1 MKRFFYI
8 LLLTLLCAT
17 AFPQTIWTVRG
28 KLSDYPMT
36 IDESR
41 LENYI
46 INPNALVTRDIIQ
59 DSLLH
64 YEIGYIPE
72 QTVRYLEDGI
82 GFYVQ
87 ADSLHSNQVNYSYEV
102 DPQPLGRFYFNTATG
117 RFKYYPNVGDFGIFN
132 VTFTATEGLNS
143 LSQTVEFNIMPVAVP
158 ESVVIQSQGEMPSD
172 QDYTIIAEAHTPMF
186 INNFQR
192 DTVYSYSVSGKEIIF
207 DNHLQ
212 NKVWGLPERE
222 DIYEL
227 NIFAEKLIIR
237 SALRFPHTNVNIYA
251 KELIFEDNGDEIASI
266 NTTPSPIGLL
276 TNEVGMDG
284 ECAGNITLN
293 IMDFRANLAIRFILN
308 GAQGQCA
315 NRNGTPGNGGNGG
328 ILTAP
333 FNIERYGDFVRGSAG
348 VKYDVAGRELTEHGS
363 VIGAGQAGENG
374 HFELINETYSWIHPY
389 YVAAVIRHINDS
401 YLNNYFKYSKNT
413 ANEYCSFIN
422 EYKASDEWESLDST
436 LQVELNDELLEL
448 ESLRYRLNEN
458 LDYYGN
464 PLGWVPELS
473 VEFYMS
479 VFNSE
484 IDRAIPTLFLYY
496 WLLHIDQS
504 LANMAEACQFAAEE
518 TQREIVATQAQ
529 INSLRE
535 DIPVLEDKI
544 TILQGQIEAT
554 KNRLEQ
560 IQAELLR
567 KARHN
572 VKKKNRIN
580 KAFGIFKAALNCV
593 PMLGGVASGVA
604 STIGTVA
611 GYAAN
616 YFDIADTYG
625 TEEVVS
631 GVINAVSDFDFGSA
645 LDIIHQAVNS
655 IDLEHLGTTGHELS
669 QSYHQLESIIRP
681 VYNSITN
688 LHQVMAQ
695 SSAPNS
701 QVQAEF
707 ERLCSQSPDY
717 QNVIAE
723 IAALEQDY
731 QEFAAILTQTF
742 VDIVNLTSEVSN
754 EMVSL
759 DALRRDAFEGN
770 SKRDLQAMQCVEKM
784 RQRAMNRLVKYH
796 YYMRKAYEYRLLR
809 PYQGEFNLENMYN
822 RLETLI
828 DQGQV
833 IFDNSTPVSPTAY
846 SALSALFREEVSGII
861 EEVIEEL
868 TYNEPEQTATIPVVI
883 SSEVL
888 DKINSGE
895 DYVFDL
901 YNLGVFPPYEENIR
915 IVGFNVQHIE
925 AHMEGDGGMT
935 TYMDIDLMTQGAS
948 RFRKNG
954 EIYWFNFDSRSNAS
968 SHTWSIRYNPL
979 SQETTAIG
987 PSFAEQSLLYS
998 LLNGNVENLMLFT
1011 RRSAWSDIVMS
1022 KKVHTT
1028 GNADVVIDSL
1038 VLRLDYDFTRRPDD
1052 IRNIDIAASDNLLP
1066 YITCSEVDRNG
1077 RSNGKGSF
1085 HRSFNRSNG
1094 TVTFAALEKHGTYH
1108 FLNWTD
1114 HQGNVVSESP
1124 ELTINKQ
1131 TDQFYRANYERCIPI
1146 MNVSDTIFVGCD
1158 GGVFNVEVRNVGSG
1172 DIEMDW
1178 YVSDSLCTYA
1188 HLNGIG
1194 EGVDDGYFTISCEPM
1209 GNQGWRID
1217 SIEILAPEI
1226 EGMSKI
1232 VYIVQYDNSYLEVSA
1247 SIEPEGA
1254 GFINGTG
1261 FYHENDE
1268 VTLVAL
1274 PIDNCNIVSWEC
1286 DGQVVSTQPEYT
1298 FNVTSNTHFVAHF
1311 ECENMVAVSTEVV
1324 PEGTGYV
1331 TGMGLVNG
1339 SGLYGVNEEVTLI
1352 AIPMNNCHFVAWKCN
1367 GQIVSTQPE
1376 YTFAATNDIHL
1387 TAHFESENMVT
1398 VSTEV
1403 VPNGAGYVT
1412 GMGLVNGSGLY
1423 VVNDVVTLVA
1433 IPMNDCHFV
1442 EWKCNGQIVSTQQ
1455 EYTFVAT
1462 SNIHLTA
1469 HFESENMVVLSTEVI
1484 PNGAGYIIGNG
1495 LVNGSGLYEM
1505 NDVVTLSAIP
1515 INNSQFVAWESDGQ
1529 IVSTLPQYT
1538 LVMTKNIHLAARFE
1552 CEGMV
1557 SVRAMVV
1564 PENSGFVAGVG
1575 TYNIGDVVTL
1585 KAYPVTHYT
1594 FETWLYNDVPIS
1606 NCDTYT
1612 FIANSDVDY
1621 VVKFRDNTGVNE
1633 DEQVDVR
1640 IYPNPTNGQVYVGC
1654 EDMERILVYSLSGVE
1669 EMTKVVKRETT
1680 TCIDLSSCSSGLYY
1694 LKIITNNGCVIR
1706 KVIKL

>member
-1 MKRFFYI
+1 MKRPFYI

-17 AFPQTIWTVRG
+17 ASSQTIWTVRG

-36 IDESR
+36 IGESR

-46 INPNALVTRDIIQ
+46 VNPYALPTYDIIQ
-59 DSLLH
+59 DSLPH

-87 ADSLHSNQVNYSYEV
+87 ADSLHSNHVDYSFEVN
-102 DPQPLGRFYFNTATG
+102 PQPLGRFYFNTATG
-117 RFKYYPNVGDFGIFN
+117 RFKYYPNVGDFGTFN

-143 LSQTVEFNIMPVAVP
+143 LSQTVEFGFMPEVVP
-158 ESVVIQSQGEMPSD
+158 ENVAIQSQGEMPSS
-172 QDYTIIAEAHTPMF
+172 QDYTIIAKTHTPMF

-192 DTVYSYSVSGKEIIF
+192 DTVYSYSISGKEIIF
-207 DNHLQ
+207 DNYLQ
-212 NKVWGLPERE
+212 NNVWGLPERE

-251 KELIFEDNGDEIASI
+251 KELIFEDTGGEIASI
-266 NTTPSPIGLL
+266 NTTPSAIALL
-276 TNEVGMDG
+276 TNEVGVDG

-293 IMDFRANLAIRFILN
+293 IMDFRANFAIRFILN

-333 FNIERYGDFVRGSAG
+333 FNIERYADFVRGSAG
-348 VKYDVAGRELTEHGS
+348 VKYDVAGRELTEHGP
-363 VIGAGQAGENG
+363 VIGAGQSGENG

-401 YLNNYFKYSKNT
+401 YLNNYFSYSKTT
-413 ANEYCSFIN
+413 ANDYCHLIN
-422 EYKASDEWESLDST
+422 EFMSSDEWEAFDVT
-436 LQVELNDELLEL
+436 LKVELQDQLLEL
-448 ESLRYRLNEN
+448 EGLRYRLNEN
-458 LDYYGN
+458 LDYFGN
-464 PLGWVPELS
+464 PLGWAPTTTFEVLTEIFNDEIERS
-473 VEFYMS
+473 MS
-479 VFNSE
+479 
-484 IDRAIPTLFLYY
+484 ILYLYY
-496 WLLHIDQS
+496 WLRHIDQS
-504 LANMAEACQFAAEE
+504 LANWAEACQFAAEE

-625 TEEVVS
+625 TEEAVS
-631 GVINAVSDFDFGSA
+631 DVINAVSNFDFGSA
-645 LDIIHQAVNS
+645 LNIIHQAVNN
-655 IDLEHLGTTGHELS
+655 IDLDHLGPTGHELS
-669 QSYHQLESIIRP
+669 NSYHQLDSIIGP

-688 LHQVMAQ
+688 LHQVMSQ

-717 QNVIAE
+717 QSVIAE

-754 EMVSL
+754 ELVSL

-809 PYQGEFNLENMYN
+809 PYQGEFNLETMYN
-822 RLETLI
+822 RLEALI

-888 DKINSGE
+888 DRINSGE

-915 IVGFNVQHIE
+915 IVGFDVQHIE

-935 TYMDIDLMTQGAS
+935 TYMDIDLMTKGVS

-954 EIYWFNFDSRSNAS
+954 EIYWFNLNSRSSTNP
-968 SHTWSIRYNPL
+968 HTWSIRYNPL
-979 SQETTAIG
+979 SQETTTIG

-1094 TVTFAALEKHGTYH
+1094 TVTFAASEKNGTYH
-1108 FLNWTD
+1108 FVNWTD
-1114 HQGNVVSESP
+1114 RLGNVVSENP

-1131 TDQFYRANYERCIPI
+1131 TDQFYRANYERRIPV
-1146 MNVSDTIFVGCD
+1146 MNVADTIFVGCE
-1158 GGVFNVEVRNVGSG
+1158 GGVYTVDVRNVGSG

-1178 YVSDSLCTYA
+1178 AVYVSDTLGPWV
-1188 HLNGIG
+1188 HIFGVPEGI
-1194 EGVDDGYFTISCEPM
+1194 DDGCFTFSYEPM
-1209 GNQGWRID
+1209 GDQGWRID

-1226 EGMSKI
+1226 EGMSKM

-1254 GFINGTG
+1254 GFINGSG

-1268 VTLVAL
+1268 ITLTASAN
-1274 PIDNCNIVSWEC
+1274 DNCHFVGWEHE
-1286 DGQVVSTQPEYT
+1286 GQLISTQPEYT
-1298 FNVTSNTHFVAHF
+1298 FNVTSDTHLVARF
-1311 ECENMVAVSTEVV
+1311 ECENMIAVSTEVV

-1331 TGMGLVNG
+1331 TGNGLVNG
-1339 SGLYGVNEEVTLI
+1339 SGLFEVNEVVTLD
-1352 AIPMNNCHFVAWKCN
+1352 AIPINDCHFVAWKCN
-1367 GQIVSTQPE
+1367 GQIMSTQPE
-1376 YTFAATNDIHL
+1376 YSFVATNDIHI
-1387 TAHFESENMVT
+1387 TAQFTCENNT
-1398 VSTEV
+1398 
-1403 VPNGAGYVT
+1403 
-1412 GMGLVNGSGLY
+1412 
-1423 VVNDVVTLVA
+1423 
-1433 IPMNDCHFV
+1433 
-1442 EWKCNGQIVSTQQ
+1442 
-1455 EYTFVAT
+1455 
-1462 SNIHLTA
+1462 
-1469 HFESENMVVLSTEVI
+1469 VVLSTEI
-1484 PNGAGYIIGNG
+1484 APNGAGYIMGDG
-1495 LVNGSGLYEM
+1495 LVNGSGLYEI
-1505 NDVVTLSAIP
+1505 NEVVKLSAIP
-1515 INNSQFVAWESDGQ
+1515 INGSRFVAWENDGQ
-1529 IVSTLPQYT
+1529 IVSTQQQYT
-1538 LVMTKNIHLAARFE
+1538 LVMMKDTHLVARFE
-1552 CEGMV
+1552 CEGTV
-1557 SVRAMVV
+1557 SVRAIVV

-1621 VVKFRDNTGVNE
+1621 MVKFKDNTGVDE

-1654 EDMERILVYSLSGVE
+1654 EDMESIHVYSLSGVE
-1669 EMTKVVKRETT
+1669 EMTKIVKGETT

-1694 LKIITNNGCVIR
+1694 LKIITSNGCAIR
-1706 KVIKL
+1706 KVMKL

>member
-1 MKRFFYI
+1 MKR
-8 LLLTLLCAT
+8 
-17 AFPQTIWTVRG
+17 
-28 KLSDYPMT
+28 LS
-36 IDESR
+36 
-41 LENYI
+41 
-46 INPNALVTRDIIQ
+46 
-59 DSLLH
+59 
-64 YEIGYIPE
+64 G
-72 QTVRYLEDGI
+72 
-82 GFYVQ
+82 
-87 ADSLHSNQVNYSYEV
+87 
-102 DPQPLGRFYFNTATG
+102 
-117 RFKYYPNVGDFGIFN
+117 
-132 VTFTATEGLNS
+132 
-143 LSQTVEFNIMPVAVP
+143 
-158 ESVVIQSQGEMPSD
+158 
-172 QDYTIIAEAHTPMF
+172 
-186 INNFQR
+186 
-192 DTVYSYSVSGKEIIF
+192 
-207 DNHLQ
+207 
-212 NKVWGLPERE
+212 RE

-251 KELIFEDNGDEIASI
+251 KELIFEDIGDEVASI
-266 NTTPSPIGLL
+266 NTTPSAIALL
-276 TNEVGMDG
+276 TNEVGVDG

-293 IMDFRANLAIRFILN
+293 IMDFRANFAIRFILN

-333 FNIERYGDFVRGSAG
+333 FNIERYGDFVRGSVG
-348 VKYDVAGRELTEHGS
+348 VKYDVAGRELTEHGP

-389 YVAAVIRHINDS
+389 YVAVVIRHINDS

-422 EYKASDEWESLDST
+422 EYKASDEWEYLDST

-448 ESLRYRLNEN
+448 EGMLYRLNES

-464 PLGWVPELS
+464 PLGWVGRFS
-473 VEFYMS
+473 FEFYMS
-479 VFNSE
+479 VFNNE
-484 IDRAIPTLFLYY
+484 IERDIPVLYLYY
-496 WLLHIDQS
+496 WLQHIDQS
-504 LANMAEACQFAAEE
+504 LANWAEACQFAAEE
-518 TQREIVATQAQ
+518 TRREIVATQAQ

-535 DIPVLEDKI
+535 DIPALEDKI
-544 TILQGQIEAT
+544 TILQCQIEAT

-611 GYAAN
+611 DYAAG

-625 TEEVVS
+625 YEGALTSVF
-631 GVINAVSDFDFGSA
+631 NAVSNFDFGSA
-645 LDIIHQAVNS
+645 LNIIHQAVNN
-655 IDLEHLGTTGHELS
+655 IDLDHLGPTGHELS
-669 QSYHQLESIIRP
+669 NSYHQLDSIIGP

-688 LHQVMAQ
+688 LHQVMSQ

-723 IAALEQDY
+723 IAALEQNY

-754 EMVSL
+754 ELVSL

-784 RQRAMNRLVKYH
+784 KQRAMNRLVKYH

-822 RLETLI
+822 RLEELVN
-828 DQGQV
+828 QGQV

-861 EEVIEEL
+861 EEVVDEL

-883 SSEVL
+883 SSEIL
-888 DKINSGE
+888 DRINSGE
-895 DYVFDL
+895 DYVLNL
-901 YNLGVFPPYEENIR
+901 YELGTFSPDEENVR
-915 IVGFNVQHIE
+915 IVGIDVQHIE

-935 TYMDIDLMTQGAS
+935 TYMDIDLMTKGVS

-954 EIYWFNFDSRSNAS
+954 EIYWFNLDSRSSGTPHA
-968 SHTWSIRYNPL
+968 WSIRYNPL
-979 SQETTAIG
+979 SQETTTIG

-1052 IRNIDIAASDNLLP
+1052 IRNIDIASSDNLLP

-1085 HRSFNRSNG
+1085 HRSFNKSNG
-1094 TVTFAALEKHGTYH
+1094 TITFSASPKHGTYH
-1108 FLNWTD
+1108 FVNWTD
-1114 HQGNVVSESP
+1114 RLGNVVSENP

-1131 TDQFYRANYERCIPI
+1131 TDQFYRANYERRIPV
-1146 MNVSDTIFVGCD
+1146 MNVADTIFVGCE
-1158 GGVFNVEVRNVGSG
+1158 GGMYTVEVRNVGSG

-1209 GNQGWRID
+1209 GDQGWRID

-1226 EGMSKI
+1226 EGMSKM

-1247 SIEPEGA
+1247 SVEPEGA

-1268 VTLVAL
+1268 VTLEAL
-1274 PIDNCNIVSWEC
+1274 PIDNCDFVKWER

-1298 FNVTSNTHFVAHF
+1298 FNMTGNTHLVAHF

-1324 PEGTGYV
+1324 PEGTGYI

-1339 SGLYGVNEEVTLI
+1339 SGLFEVNEVVTLD

-1367 GQIVSTQPE
+1367 GQIMSTQPE
-1376 YTFAATNDIHL
+1376 YSFVATNDIHL
-1387 TAHFESENMVT
+1387 TAYFECDNMVT

-1403 VPNGAGYVT
+1403 VPNGAGYIT
-1412 GMGLVNGSGLY
+1412 GMGLVNGSWLY
-1423 VVNDVVTLVA
+1423 GVNDIVTLIA
-1433 IPMNDCHFV
+1433 IPVNNCHFV
-1442 EWKCNGQIVSTQQ
+1442 AWKCNGHIVSTQP
-1455 EYTFVAT
+1455 EYTFVA
-1462 SNIHLTA
+1462 NNDIHLTA
-1469 HFESENMVVLSTEVI
+1469 HFACENMVALSTEVV
-1484 PNGAGYIIGNG
+1484 PSGSGYIVGNG
-1495 LVNGSGLYEM
+1495 LVNGSGLYEI
-1505 NDVVTLSAIP
+1505 NEVVTLSAIP
-1515 INNSQFVAWESDGQ
+1515 INGSQSVAWEDDGQ
-1529 IVSTLPQYT
+1529 IVSTQQQYT
-1538 LVMTKNIHLAARFE
+1538 LVMMKDTHLVARFE
-1552 CEGMV
+1552 CESAV

-1575 TYNIGDVVTL
+1575 TYNISDVVTL
-1585 KAYPVTHYT
+1585 TAYPVIHYT

-1612 FIANSDVDY
+1612 FIANSNVDY

-1654 EDMERILVYSLSGVE
+1654 EDMECIHVYSLSGVE
-1669 EMTKVVKRETT
+1669 EMTKVVKGEATI
-1680 TCIDLSSCSSGLYY
+1680 CIDLSGYSSGLYY
-1694 LKIITNNGCVIR
+1694 LKIITSNGCVIR